1 MDNMDKRIQRYFQ
14 DELSSVER
22 LNLLREIEKDENL
35 KKQFIETQNMRALL
49 SLSTQEEDM
58 HESIRKY
65 KMFIKRIGRVRNIQ
79 VMTAMLK
86 YAAVILLVI
95 ASTYWL
101 MEWKTTSERQEWMA
115 KKATMYVPAGQRARI
130 LLEDG
135 STVWLNAR
143 SKLTYSPFFASSERR
158 VILEGEGYF
167 EVAHNKDQPFIVS
180 TGQGVEVKV
189 LGTKFNVQ
197 SYPETEMT
205 RACLLEGSV
214 EVFLKNNPEASVV
227 LSPNEQITIEKGKMQ
242 LSEIEYP
249 EMLLWKEG
257 IYCFENEELE
267 NIVRQLELYYDV
279 KILVENKTLAKK
291 RYTCKFRQRNSI
303 EEIIQIMQKIHP
315 FKLVIDR
322 QKNIIILN

>member
-49 SLSTQEEDM
+49 SLSPQEEDM

-115 KKATMYVPAGQRARI
+115 KKATMYVPAGQRPYSFRRWKYGVAECSVKADLFSI
-130 LLEDG
+130 FC
-135 STVWLNAR
+135 
-143 SKLTYSPFFASSERR
+143 KLGKTGYS
-158 VILEGEGYF
+158 
-167 EVAHNKDQPFIVS
+167 
-180 TGQGVEVKV
+180 
-189 LGTKFNVQ
+189 
-197 SYPETEMT
+197 
-205 RACLLEGSV
+205 
-214 EVFLKNNPEASVV
+214 
-227 LSPNEQITIEKGKMQ
+227 
-242 LSEIEYP
+242 
-249 EMLLWKEG
+249 
-257 IYCFENEELE
+257 
-267 NIVRQLELYYDV
+267 
-279 KILVENKTLAKK
+279 
-291 RYTCKFRQRNSI
+291 
-303 EEIIQIMQKIHP
+303 
-315 FKLVIDR
+315 
-322 QKNIIILN
+322 